1 MAKEK
6 SYGVR
11 ERMDEPADDFDA
23 AIEALQYRGFAV
35 VPNALPHERVADL
48 NNRLD
53 AVYAQQCE
61 EVGGEENLLAISDA
75 DIVRCPLAYDDTF
88 LDVALNP
95 AIIEVAKRL
104 IGPNVLLLMQNGV
117 INRPERVQV
126 QTSWHRDL
134 NYQHWV
140 CSRPLAISAMVCLED
155 FNEETGGTVYLAGS
169 HKAEAMPSEA
179 ALSSLH
185 QTPPAKAGSVVL
197 FDSMVFHR
205 AGINR
210 SGRIRRGINHVIGAP
225 ILAQAVDIPN
235 MRKKSTPSDPF
246 VAGYLGYRWNPAPS
260 VAEWRQ
266 KKIGANR
273 A

>member
-1 MAKEK
+1 MATEK

-11 ERMDEPADDFDA
+11 ERTAEPIDDFDA
-23 AIEALQYRGFAV
+23 AIEAMQYQGFAII
-35 VPNALPHERVADL
+35 PNALSHESVAEL
-48 NNRLD
+48 NKRLD
-53 AVYAQQCE
+53 TVYAQQCE
-61 EVGGEENLLAISDA
+61 EIGGEENLLAISDA
-75 DIVRCPLAYDDTF
+75 DIVRCPLAYDDAF
-88 LDVALNP
+88 LDLALNP
-95 AIIEVAKRL
+95 AIIQVAKRL

-117 INRPERVQV
+117 INRPERVQI

-155 FNEETGGTVYLAGS
+155 FNEETGGTIYLAGS
-169 HKAEAMPSEA
+169 HKVEAMPSEA
-179 ALSSLH
+179 ALSSYY
-185 QTPPAKAGSVVL
+185 QTPPAKAGSIVL

-210 SGRIRRGINHVIGAP
+210 SGRVRRGINHVVGTP

-235 MRKKSTPSDPF
+235 MRRGTAPSDPF

-266 KKIGANR
+266 KKIEAKRG
-273 A
+273 

>member
-1 MAKEK
+1 MAREK

-48 NNRLD
+48 NSRLD
-53 AVYAQQCE
+53 AIYAQQCE

-88 LDVALNP
+88 LDLALNP

-155 FNEETGGTVYLAGS
+155 FTEETGGTVYLAGS
-169 HKAEAMPSEA
+169 HKAEAMPSES

-185 QTPPAKAGSVVL
+185 QTLP
-197 FDSMVFHR
+197 R
-205 AGINR
+205 R
-210 SGRIRRGINHVIGAP
+210 SARSSS
-225 ILAQAVDIPN
+225 
-235 MRKKSTPSDPF
+235 STPWSFTAPVSTDPGEF
-246 VAGYLGYRWNPAPS
+246 AVAS
-260 VAEWRQ
+260 
-266 KKIGANR
+266 IMS
-273 A
+273 

>member
-1 MAKEK
+1 MATEK

-11 ERMDEPADDFDA
+11 ERAAEPADEFDA
-23 AIEALQYRGFAV
+23 AIEAIQYHGFAV
-35 VPNALPHERVADL
+35 VPNALPHERVVEL
-48 NNRLD
+48 NKRLD
-53 AVYAQQCE
+53 AVYAQQCD
-61 EVGGEENLLAISDA
+61 EVGGEKNLLEISDA
-75 DIVRCPLAYDDTF
+75 DIVRCPLAYDDVF
-88 LDVALNP
+88 LDLALNP
-95 AIIEVAKRL
+95 AIVQVAKRL

-155 FNEETGGTVYLAGS
+155 FNEETGGTIYLAGS
-169 HKAEAMPSEA
+169 HKVEAMPSEA
-179 ALSSLH
+179 ALSSFY
-185 QTPPAKAGSVVL
+185 QTPLAKAGSIVL

-210 SGRIRRGINHVIGAP
+210 SGRVRRGINHVIGTP

-235 MRKKSTPSDPF
+235 MRRKSTPLDPF

-266 KKIGANR
+266 KKIEAKR
-273 A
+273 V